1 MGVPSNDRL
10 LESNAVLA
18 VDIVLECGM
27 GAVEAE
33 VVVSNDGLLESNAVL
48 AVDIVLECGTE
59 TTSMGVPSNDGLLES
74 NAVLAVDIVEAVVAV
89 VVVSGGRPARGI
101 PTVFA

>member
-1 MGVPSNDRL
+1 MGVPSKDGL

-18 VDIVLECGM
+18 VDIVLECGTE
-27 GAVEAE
+27 AVVAV

-59 TTSMGVPSNDGLLES
+59 
-74 NAVLAVDIVEAVVAV
+74 AVVAV